1 MGKEWRR
8 RPPVA
13 PEKKRKKKE
22 TAAAA
27 EVNKPVEVHQTTT
40 SSTTS
45 SAHLRCRLRRSSTTE
60 TKITSINELVSCF
73 RFCFV
78 SNLRRV
84 AAWEADP
91 FRRFS
96 LVDRFDLEMQPF
108 HERTSE
114 EEKEQ
119 QDNPKGLFFLFLYF
133 FFKWKTKVKTQKCRF
148 STCLWN
154 FFGLFHRKFGSFCG
168 VWNVFWNVKL
178 EFLDLLLSFGTTF

>member
-119 QDNPKGLFFLFLYF
+119 QDNPKGLFFF
-133 FFKWKTKVKTQKCRF
+133 FFIFFSNEKRKWKPKNAGFQRVCGTF
-148 STCLWN
+148 SACFIASLAAFVASGTC
-154 FFGLFHRKFGSFCG
+154 S
-168 VWNVFWNVKL
+168 
-178 EFLDLLLSFGTTF
+178 GTSN